1 MFEGVIENGNGTL
14 ILSFSLPGPH
24 FLPQQTMLTRLRV
37 SGCGAVRVTRTLRS
51 AFLDAESLTVT
62 DKSTGT
68 IALTEEEDAL
78 IADCGSI
85 IARIG
90 KKEGGITFTDA
101 SGKVVF
107 REKEKRPCV
116 LEEKPVIVNRF
127 DTTGDITYTQ
137 SIDGVRASV
146 GSYES
151 FEDRKA
157 YEAKL
162 SFEFDADEALYGL
175 GSHEEGYG
183 NLRGHVRELYQHN
196 LKAVVPMLVSTSG
209 WGMLF
214 DIGCLAVFH
223 DDVEGS
229 YMWLDCV
236 DEADYYFM
244 HGGYANVM
252 KQYMAL
258 TGAAPLMPKYAFGY
272 VQSKEKY
279 NSGDELISI
288 VKEYRKRN
296 VPLDVIVQDWCSWPE
311 GQWGWKHFDTSRF
324 PDPKALT
331 DELHSLGA
339 KMMISIWPSMQGDQN
354 ENRKE
359 MLQKGLM
366 LGNRTIYNAFLPEAR
381 KVYWK
386 QANEGLF
393 SYGIDAWWCDCSEPF
408 ESDWKGAI
416 RPEPIVRARINTDE
430 AKKYIDPALISLY
443 SLQHSKGIYEGQRE
457 TTAEKRVVNLTRSC
471 WAGQHR
477 YGTVTWSGDVYSSWE
492 VLKRQIPEGLNFIS
506 AGENYWSTDAGGFFP
521 MDFGG
526 AWFGCGEFSEGVK
539 DLGYRELY
547 VRWLQFAAFLPMMRS
562 HGTGTPREIWQF
574 GEKGTV
580 WYDAIE
586 KAIRMRSALV
596 PYLYSLAAEYTF
608 NAMPML
614 TPPALSFP
622 KDKALR
628 GDDSQM
634 LLGGSVLI
642 KPVTRYMEYA
652 PGSAKVDHPDYSETV
667 LLPAG
672 SKWYNMLTGELTDGG
687 QRVSV
692 EARVDSIPVFI
703 KAGSILVTGLVRQY
717 VSENESAPAEI
728 TVFAGGDCAFTY
740 YNDAGD
746 GYGYENGEYLRLSIR
761 WNESTR
767 TLTVGHGEG
776 AWAEDGREIPF
787 VVSVYGKEKRGIVW
801 NGKEASIIL

>member
-1 MFEGVIENGNGTL
+1 MFESVIENGNGTL
-14 ILSFSLPGPH
+14 ILSFPIPRPH
-24 FLPQQTMLTRLRV
+24 FLPPQTMLLRLRV
-37 SGCGAVRVTRTLRS
+37 SGCGAVRVTRTLRDS
-51 AFLDAESLTVT
+51 FLDAESLTVT

-68 IALTEEEDAL
+68 ISLSEEDDAL

-85 IARIG
+85 KARIG
-90 KKEGGITFTDA
+90 KKEGNITFTGA
-101 SGKVVF
+101 SGNIVF
-107 REKEKRPCV
+107 REKTKRPCV
-116 LEEKPVIVNRF
+116 LVEKPVILNRF

-137 SIDGVRASV
+137 SIDGVRASA

-162 SFEFDADEALYGL
+162 SFEFDSDEALYGL

-209 WGMLF
+209 WGILF

-223 DDVEGS
+223 DDAEGS

-236 DEADYYFM
+236 DEADYYFTY
-244 HGGYANVM
+244 GGYANVM
-252 KQYMAL
+252 KQYIAL
-258 TGAAPLMPKYAFGY
+258 TGTAPLMPKYAFGY

-279 NSGDELISI
+279 NSSDELIGI
-288 VKEYRKRN
+288 VKEYRSRN
-296 VPLDVIVQDWCSWPE
+296 IPLDVIVQDWCSWPE
-311 GQWGWKHFDTSRF
+311 GQWGWKHFDATRF

-331 DELHSLGA
+331 DELHCLGA

-354 ENRKE
+354 GDRSE

-393 SYGIDAWWCDCSEPF
+393 KYGIDAWWCDCSEPF

-477 YGTVTWSGDVYSSWE
+477 YATITWSGDVSSSWE

-526 AWFGCGEFSEGVK
+526 AWFGSGDFNDGVK

-574 GEKGTV
+574 GEKGSK

-586 KAIRMRSALV
+586 KVIRLRSALV

-608 NAMPML
+608 NGMPML
-614 TPPALSFP
+614 TPPALFFP
-622 KDKALR
+622 DDRALR
-628 GDDSQM
+628 GDDRQM

-672 SKWYNMLTGELTDGG
+672 CRWYNILTGELTDGG
-687 QRVSV
+687 QRVNV
-692 EARVDSIPVFI
+692 EAHIDSIPVFV
-703 KAGSILVTGLVRQY
+703 KAGSILVTGPVRQY
-717 VSENESAPAEI
+717 VSQNESAPAEI
-728 TVFAGGDCAFTY
+728 TVFSGSDCSFTY
-740 YNDAGD
+740 YDDAGD
-746 GYGYENGEYLRLSIR
+746 GYGYENGDYLRLPIV
-761 WNESTR
+761 WNESER
-767 TLTVGHGEG
+767 TLTLGRSEG
-776 AWAEDGREIPF
+776 SRAEN
-787 VVSVYGKEKRGIVW
+787 GKEISFIVSTYGNEKRSIVW
-801 NGKEASIIL
+801 NGKEVTVHL